1 MSLPIKGLP
10 SYSAVLCDSQHIGT
24 GMGEGSP
31 LSVGDRARDGTLCAS
46 DHPGPGTDRR
56 DPLGLIRFTDAEQGR
71 HRFTGRVNRTLTP
84 WPDPAPARSGPHR
97 VVVALTASGDP
108 GMLYSGLLGESGEER
123 LVPIIG
129 VTDTAPV
136 GPGDEWPAFCEQLLA
151 VDILVLS
158 TSI

>member
-1 MSLPIKGLP
+1 
-10 SYSAVLCDSQHIGT
+10 
-24 GMGEGSP
+24 
-31 LSVGDRARDGTLCAS
+31 
-46 DHPGPGTDRR
+46 
-56 DPLGLIRFTDAEQGR
+56 
-71 HRFTGRVNRTLTP
+71 
-84 WPDPAPARSGPHR
+84 